1 MNFWDVLNNITK
13 LLPPITVIVIL
24 VTAAFIFLLGFSRRG
39 LNFIKYGFGQPIL
52 ASSLETRLDELA
64 EKMATK
70 DDLSRMA
77 TKDDLNRMATKD
89 DLNRMATKDDLN
101 RMATKDD
108 LNKLKDDISLIDAKI
123 GLIETNHFGHL
134 KSYLGLLNGILLD
147 KGIVNHEMKARLD
160 NEIRYM

>member
-1 MNFWDVLNNITK
+1 
-13 LLPPITVIVIL
+13 LLPPITVVAIL

-52 ASSLETRLDELA
+52 ASSLEKRLDELA

-70 DDLSRMA
+70 DDLNRMATKDDLNRMA

-108 LNKLKDDISLIDAKI
+108 LNKLKDDISVIDAKI